1 MLRRARC
8 ARPDDAEDA
17 DPRFVPVALVS
28 VSVLTW
34 GRFQLLL
41 EKNGDLSWSL
51 VDALRGLAPP
61 LWGSKKGTLLHLVQ
75 MAIGHT
81 GKSGI
86 FPTLDFTTPT
96 FSSFPKMQPRLS

>member
-8 ARPDDAEDA
+8 ARPDDTEDA
-17 DPRFVPVALVS
+17 DPCFVPVALVS

-41 EKNGDLSWSL
+41 EKNGDLSWSP
-51 VDALRGLAPP
+51 VDALRGLAPR
-61 LWGSKKGTLLHLVQ
+61 LWGSEKGTLLHLVQ
-75 MAIGHT
+75 MAVGHT

-96 FSSFPKMQPRLS
+96 FSSFPKMQPKLS